1 MLGSCNIIKTQ
12 ANTNSLVTF
21 MNTNNNDN
29 NYNWINKWKKKKQVD
44 SAENTSAF
52 ENIDNE

>member
-29 NYNWINKWKKKKQVD
+29 NYN
-44 SAENTSAF
+44 
-52 ENIDNE
+52 